1 MDGTGVNKRFKRLL
15 EKNGFNK
22 ITFHGLRHAF
32 ATMSRAAGMNL
43 GDVQDLLGHADIST
57 TKKMYTH
64 VEIEPLRKA
73 MDMLVNYMKIES

>member
-1 MDGTGVNKRFKRLL
+1 
-15 EKNGFNK
+15 
-22 ITFHGLRHAF
+22 
-32 ATMSRAAGMNL
+32 MNL

-73 MDMLVNYMKIES
+73 MDMLVDYMKVDS